1 MPQVSVLLPI
11 HRAGATLEA
20 CLETIRRQ
28 TFEDWEC
35 ILADDGSDDDSLD
48 IARRFADADR
58 RFVPLPGPHLGLV
71 GTLERGRA
79 ACRGAWIARMDADDL
94 MLRERLHLQA
104 RALEGDPD
112 LAAVGAHVRIFP
124 RAEMGGGLRAYE
136 HWLRS
141 VTDARDVARE
151 AFVECPVAHPTWMIR
166 RSILD
171 RYGYRD
177 QGWPE
182 DYDLLLRLLADGHR
196 FGVIARPLVAWR
208 EHPARLTHNHDA
220 YRIGEFPR
228 LKAHF
233 LRHGFLAGRRTY
245 VLWGYGHTGRALRRA
260 LTDYDLHPSHIV
272 EVHPGR
278 LGQRIHGADVIPPSR
293 LPQLR
298 GERVVTSVA
307 GAGPRSEVRS
317 ALREMG
323 FHELRDFV
331 CAA

>member
-11 HRAGATLEA
+11 HRAGATLEP

-35 ILADDGSDDDSLD
+35 ILADDGSEDDSME
-48 IARRFADADR
+48 IARRFADIDR
-58 RFVPLPGPHLGLV
+58 RFVLLPGPHLGLV

-79 ACRGAWIARMDADDL
+79 ACRGTWVARMDADDL
-94 MLRERLHLQA
+94 MIRDRLRLQVD
-104 RALEGDPD
+104 ALAADAG
-112 LAAVGAHVRIFP
+112 LAAVGTHVRIFP
-124 RAEMGGGLRAYE
+124 RAEMGAGLRAYE
-136 HWLRS
+136 KWLRS
-141 VTDARDVARE
+141 IRDAHGVARE
-151 AFVECPVAHPTWMIR
+151 AFIECPVAHPTWMIR

-171 RYGYRD
+171 TYGYRD
-177 QGWPE
+177 RGWPE

-196 FGVIARPLVAWR
+196 FGVIPRALVAWR

-233 LRHGFLAGRRTY
+233 LRHGFLDGHRTY

-260 LTDYDLHPSHIV
+260 LADHDLHPSHIV
-272 EVHPGR
+272 ELHPGR
-278 LGQRIHGADVIPPSR
+278 LGQRIHGADVVPPDH
-293 LPQLR
+293 LPHLR
-298 GERVVTSVA
+298 GEPIVASVA

-317 ALREMG
+317 ALARMG
-323 FHELRDFV
+323 FDELRDFV